1 MRAIKD
7 LNAGSLVLTTL
18 ILIPTHRF
26 WGFPKCENSSLTFC
40 AGDLDHKKTLIAPRR
55 QERKENSFYFELGD
69 LCAFARDTVFPISFS
84 SKISNIFGWI
94 LDPLTPDPFYRR
106 TQLGEF
112 LLDTFVTPIQ
122 VINPR
127 NLGGAVGHQSREN
140 QRHAGPQIRRHHR
153 RA

>member
-1 MRAIKD
+1 MLA
-7 LNAGSLVLTTL
+7 TL
-18 ILIPTHRF
+18 IT
-26 WGFPKCENSSLTFC
+26 
-40 AGDLDHKKTLIAPRR
+40 KKPLSR
-55 QERKENSFYFELGD
+55 QDAKNAKKILSTSNLAAFSV
-69 LCAFARDTVFPISFS
+69 FARDTVFPISFS

-127 NLGGAVGHQSREN
+127 NLGGAVGYQSREN
-140 QRHAGPQIRRHHR
+140 QRHAGPQIRRHYR